1 MVIKNTMINFNQVI
15 FFSDCVAYLS
25 SQIVEINLHPIIR
38 AKVDQWK
45 LSTLINK
52 NYSTFHF
59 FRVIVLVKE

>member
-15 FFSDCVAYLS
+15 FFSDCVTYLS

-38 AKVDQWK
+38 AKVDQRK

>member
-15 FFSDCVAYLS
+15 FFSDCAAYLS
-25 SQIVEINLHPIIR
+25 SRIVEINLHPIIR